1 MVKLDM
7 QSRYIA
13 TLKQRAEERKREMEI
28 IRERCVIWVTMIS
41 RTLLKERQKDDALYE
56 GKEKFVTAAYK
67 RKLEADRKYL
77 DEVRQREV
85 NSRSSKSSFLAHMID
100 VQVKEEKPDEK
111 EVPPVDNSRSAA
123 NESSVNATDPQ
134 EEDEFDGFIMAPKE
148 DQIQGNVSDDDA
160 GFITAP
166 KEDTHHHRS
175 RSRSRSH
182 GHSRHRHHYHSR
194 H

>member
-1 MVKLDM
+1 
-7 QSRYIA
+7 
-13 TLKQRAEERKREMEI
+13 
-28 IRERCVIWVTMIS
+28 MIS

-67 RKLEADRKYL
+67 RKLEADRKCL

-100 VQVKEEKPDEK
+100 VQANEEKSDEK
-111 EVPPVDNSRSAA
+111 EVPPVDNRVSTA
-123 NESSVNATDPQ
+123 NESSVNTTDPQ
-134 EEDEFDGFIMAPKE
+134 DEEDEFDGFIMAPKE

-160 GFITAP
+160 GFITVP

>member
-1 MVKLDM
+1 
-7 QSRYIA
+7 
-13 TLKQRAEERKREMEI
+13 MEI
-28 IRERCVIWVTMIS
+28 VRERCAICCSVIS
-41 RTLLKERQKDDALYE
+41 RTLLKERQKEDALYE

-77 DEVRQREV
+77 EEVRQREV

-100 VQVKEEKPDEK
+100 VQANEEKPE
-111 EVPPVDNSRSAA
+111 EQNVPSVDNRGSVV
-123 NESSVNATDPQ
+123 NESPVKVTDPQ
-134 EEDEFDGFIMAPKE
+134 EEEDEFDGFIMAPQE

-166 KEDTHHHRS
+166 KDEDVHHHRS
-175 RSRSRSH
+175 RSRS
-182 GHSRHRHHYHSR
+182 HSRHRHHHHYHNR